1 MSTVNDQITTALREL
16 GIVGLVDTPES
27 DLSTLALTL
36 YNRILDEWNATRRAI
51 YADVHSSLLAF
62 TAGTNPHT
70 IGPAASSP
78 TWSTGTS
85 HRPVSIEGIRI
96 TADDGDTYQALTPRS
111 AEWWHSLT
119 APSTASDYPTDFY
132 YNPAYPLGAIYFSP
146 EPSSASIKAQL
157 WYRTVLSSVALADT
171 FTMPPGYDAAMVE
184 TLKEKL
190 TGLPM
195 FASAANGDIAAA
207 ARKARALAF
216 GNNDRVPAL
225 VTDLEPGPAVYRVET
240 GPFGLLRR

>member
-51 YADVHSSLLAF
+51 YADVHSSLLTF
-62 TAGTNPHT
+62 SAGTNPHT
-70 IGPAASSP
+70 IGPSASSP
-78 TWSTGTS
+78 TWTVTG
-85 HRPVSIEGIRI
+85 HRPVSIEGLRI
-96 TADDGDTYQALTPRS
+96 TEDDGDTYLPPLTSRP
-111 AEWWHSLT
+111 AEWWHGLT
-119 APSTASDYPTDFY
+119 APSTSSAYPTDFY
-132 YNPAYPLGAIYFSP
+132 YNPAYPLGQLYFYP

-157 WYRTVLSSVALADT
+157 WYRTILSGVALADT
-171 FTMPPGYDAAMVE
+171 FTMPPGYDAALVE

-195 FASAANGDIAAA
+195 FASAANGDIAEA
-207 ARKARALAF
+207 ARVARARVF
-216 GNNDRVPAL
+216 GNNDRVPTL
-225 VTDLEPGPAVYRVET
+225 VTDLGVGGRAYRVET
-240 GPFGLLRR
+240 GPFGLLR